1 MPELRKDP
9 VIGRWVI
16 IATERGT
23 RPSEFVQ
30 ESQSPRDGFCPL
42 CEGNENKTP
51 PEVFA
56 IRRTGTPPNS
66 PGWLLRVVPN
76 KFPALRL
83 EGELNERD
91 AGIYKRITGIGTH
104 EVIVET
110 PSHEATLSSLSEEAV
125 INLLR
130 AYRQRIIDLS
140 RDPRVRYV
148 IVFKNHGAPAGASL
162 EHSHS
167 QIIALPIIPKRVQEE
182 INGATEYHNQTGR
195 CIFCDM
201 IRQENTEGTRV
212 VAENQEMLAITP
224 FASRFPFE
232 TWILPKKHKAN
243 YIQCT
248 DGQLSHLAS
257 LLLNTLQR
265 IDRVLSQPPY
275 NYVLHTDSPGNE
287 NTQQYHW
294 HLEIMPKLT
303 RVAGFE
309 WGTGFYINPAP
320 PEEAARLLRECEDKN
335 K

>member
-16 IATERGT
+16 VTTERGT

-30 ESQSPRDGFCPL
+30 ARQPPGRGFCPL

-51 PEVFA
+51 PEVLA
-56 IRRTGTPPNS
+56 IRGANTLPNT
-66 PGWLLRVVPN
+66 PGWLLRVLPN

-83 EGELNERD
+83 EGELREHTE
-91 AGIYKRITGIGTH
+91 GIYEKITGVGTH

-110 PSHEATLSSLSEEAV
+110 PSHEATLSSLSAEAMTN
-125 INLLR
+125 ILI
-130 AYRQRIIDLS
+130 AYRDRIIDLS
-140 RDPRVRYV
+140 RDPRLHY
-148 IVFKNHGAPAGASL
+148 IMVFKNHGASAGASL

-182 INGATEYHNQTGR
+182 IAGARQHHDQTGK

-201 IRQENTEGTRV
+201 ISQEQAEGTRV
-212 VAENQEMLAITP
+212 VTENQDMLAITP

-232 TWILPKKHKAN
+232 TWILPKKHNAN
-243 YIQCT
+243 YIHST
-248 DGQLSHLAS
+248 EDQLSSLGS
-257 LLLNTLQR
+257 LLLSTLQR
-265 IDRVLSQPPY
+265 IDRVLSQPSY

-287 NTQQYHW
+287 NTHQYHW
-294 HLEIMPKLT
+294 HLEIMPRLT

-320 PEEAARLLRECEDKN
+320 PEEAARFLRECEG
-335 K
+335 